1 MDYLGYRV
9 SLAAREE
16 RRAKSM
22 LNFLLVH
29 KDPTELFFSPLMVF
43 NYQNASFFMLLLL
56 FVFLGQHPQHMEVP
70 RLLVELEL

>member
-29 KDPTELFFSPLMVF
+29 KDPTELFFPPLMVF